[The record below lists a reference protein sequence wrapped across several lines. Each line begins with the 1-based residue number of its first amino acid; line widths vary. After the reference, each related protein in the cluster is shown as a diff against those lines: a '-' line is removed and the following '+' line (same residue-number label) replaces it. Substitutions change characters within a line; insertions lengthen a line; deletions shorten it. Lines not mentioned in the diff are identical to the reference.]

1 MSHYPEQNQ
10 WQKCRNCGA
19 HLHDSQWAPYFICPN
34 CQTYK
39 RLTAME
45 RIAILTDK
53 ESFKVINVENE
64 TKNKDHFPGY
74 SEKLALA
81 KQATTSDEAVIVGKG
96 SINKQPLVLAVM
108 DSFFMMGSL
117 NTTAGARI
125 KAGMKV
131 ALEQRLPFIIVT
143 ASGGARMQEGIYSLL
158 QMNTILYMKRKL
170 DEAGLLVMSLLTD
183 PTMGGV
189 SASFALN
196 NDIVLAE
203 KQAKIG
209 FAGERVIKKTT
220 NEKLPANFQTA
231 EGLYKN
237 GFVDQVIDRQN
248 IKQVL
253 SQLLTLHA

>member
-1 MSHYPEQNQ
+1 MSHYPERNQ
-10 WQKCRNCGA
+10 WQKCQHCGT
-19 HLHDSQWAPYFICPN
+19 HLHESEWAPYFICPN

-53 ESFKVINVENE
+53 ISFEIINVENQTE
-64 TKNKDHFPGY
+64 NKAQFPGY
-74 SEKLALA
+74 SEKLERA
-81 KQATTSDEAVIVGKG
+81 KRATTSNEAVVVGKA
-96 SINKQPLVLAVM
+96 SIDKRPLVLAVM

-125 KAGMKV
+125 KMGMQV
-131 ALEQRLPFIIVT
+131 ALEQRLPFVIVT

-158 QMNTILYMKRKL
+158 QMNTILYMKKKL
-170 DEAGLLVMSLLTD
+170 DDAGLLVISLLTD

-209 FAGERVIKKTT
+209 FAGERVIKKTA

-231 EGLYKN
+231 EGLYEN
-237 GFVDQVIDRQN
+237 GFVDQVVDRQR

-253 SQLLTLHA
+253 SQLLTLHV

>member
-1 MSHYPEQNQ
+1 MSHYPKTNQ
-10 WQKCRNCGA
+10 WQKCRNCGT
-19 HLHDSQWAPYFICPN
+19 HLHESEWAPYFICPK

-45 RIAILTDK
+45 RIAILTD
-53 ESFKVINVENE
+53 ENGFEVINVANKTEN
-64 TKNKDHFPGY
+64 KAQFPGY
-74 SEKLALA
+74 SEKLERA
-81 KQATTSDEAVIVGKG
+81 KRSTTSDEAVIVGEG
-96 SINKQPLVLAVM
+96 SIDQQPLILAVM

-125 KAGMKV
+125 KLGMQV
-131 ALEQRLPFIIVT
+131 ALDKRLPFVIVT

-158 QMNTILYMKRKL
+158 QMNSILYMKQKL
-170 DEAGLLVMSLLTD
+170 DNAGLLVMSLLTD

-209 FAGERVIKKTT
+209 FAGERVIKQTT

-231 EGLYKN
+231 EGLYEN
-237 GFVDQVIDRQN
+237 GFVDQVIDRKN
-248 IKQVL
+248 IKQIL
-253 SQLLTLHA
+253 SQLLLLHV

>member
-1 MSHYPEQNQ
+1 MSHYPETNQ
-10 WQKCRNCGA
+10 WQKCRKCGA
-19 HLHDSQWAPYFICPN
+19 HLHESQWAPYFICPN
-34 CQTYK
+34 CQSYK

-45 RIAILTDK
+45 RIAILAD
-53 ESFKVINVENE
+53 EHSFEVINVVNQ
-64 TKNKDHFPGY
+64 TQNKAEFPGY
-74 SEKLALA
+74 TEKLERA
-81 KQATTSDEAVIVGKG
+81 KSATTSDEAVVVGIAT
-96 SINKQPLVLAVM
+96 INKQALVLAVM

-131 ALEQRLPFIIVT
+131 ALDQKLPFVIVT

-158 QMNTILYMKRKL
+158 QMNSILYMKQKL
-170 DEAGLLVMSLLTD
+170 DDAGLLVMSLLTD

-220 NEKLPANFQTA
+220 NEKLPIDFQTA
-231 EGLYKN
+231 EGLYSN
-237 GFVDQVIDRQN
+237 GFIDQVIDRKN
-248 IKQVL
+248 LKQVI